1 MGNLDMVDSLEDILV
16 VDNLAAVADLG
27 MMDVLV
33 DYLYAD
39 LVMGEPGDYRVPD
52 HTKNFKKN
60 IIKQFKVGVSKY
72 TKVPLE
78 KRVHFQKTA
87 FHVLIRMRL
96 Y

>member
-1 MGNLDMVDSLEDILV
+1 MVDSLEDILV

-52 HTKNFKKN
+52 HSVLKLWEVLTW
-60 IIKQFKVGVSKY
+60 G
-72 TKVPLE
+72 
-78 KRVHFQKTA
+78 
-87 FHVLIRMRL
+87 FHTQNRRI
-96 Y
+96 

>member
-39 LVMGEPGDYRVPD
+39 LVMGGPGDYRVPD
-52 HTKNFKKN
+52 HTKNF
-60 IIKQFKVGVSKY
+60 
-72 TKVPLE
+72 
-78 KRVHFQKTA
+78 
-87 FHVLIRMRL
+87 
-96 Y
+96 